1 MPVSAVGIIEATHP
15 SAFRSGWQ
23 RSSPCVPQRG
33 GTGPWWVWLALG
45 GSTGLLG
52 GEGATGLH
60 LSCRVPGDATPAC
73 LGTGGEPGRCG
84 VGCPGFQEQPAGAGG
99 AEEWARWGPGGTFPL
114 PPASHCFRSTARRAF
129 FFFSNFLVQ
138 VWSCPSHEPLML
150 TGCAPRSYWGQG
162 CVWRWG
168 WLRSA
173 ETPIRQDSQAGR
185 PSLGRS

>member
-1 MPVSAVGIIEATHP
+1 MLAAQGS
-15 SAFRSGWQ
+15 
-23 RSSPCVPQRG
+23 RSSQLGRG
-33 GTGPWWVWLALG
+33 ALRNGHGGDLEGPFLC
-45 GSTGLLG
+45 LLPATVS
-52 GEGATGLH
+52 GAQ
-60 LSCRVPGDATPAC
+60 
-73 LGTGGEPGRCG
+73 
-84 VGCPGFQEQPAGAGG
+84 QE
-99 AEEWARWGPGGTFPL
+99 EL
-114 PPASHCFRSTARRAF
+114 F

-173 ETPIRQDSQAGR
+173 ETPLCQDSQAGR